1 MVNRGVASMEKSH
14 GMHIMVD
21 YTGFFPDMEGVA
33 DWMISLMNRVI
44 DESTAV
50 RVHSH
55 VEKFD
60 GKKSPPG
67 FAAVVLLD
75 ESHLTAHCYS
85 ANGWL
90 SIDCFTCGTA
100 DTVAIIDAMDE
111 AIRKA
116 SPTIKLEKR
125 HSETRFINR

>member
-1 MVNRGVASMEKSH
+1 MSKAH
-14 GMHIMVD
+14 GTHILAD
-21 YTGFFPDMEGVA
+21 YTGFFPNLENIGKWMLGLMEHA
-33 DWMISLMNRVI
+33 I
-44 DESTAV
+44 DQSTAN

-55 VEKFD
+55 VEIFD
-60 GKKSPPG
+60 GSTSPPG

-125 HSETRFINR
+125 HLETRFING

>member
-1 MVNRGVASMEKSH
+1 MSKAH
-14 GMHIMVD
+14 GTHILAD
-21 YTGFFPDMEGVA
+21 YTGFFPNLENIGKWMLGLMEHA
-33 DWMISLMNRVI
+33 I
-44 DESTAV
+44 DQSTAN

-55 VEKFD
+55 VEIFD
-60 GKKSPPG
+60 GSTSPPG

-125 HSETRFINR
+125 HSETRFING